1 MRKVGINIYKFDEL
15 FKDIQEKLIEV
26 QMQDDCQY
34 YCDYNLEYDMENI
47 AKDLLKD
54 TFKNVDYKGI
64 YYNLDYCQGDGA
76 MIEFDMTLKDI
87 NNKYKMLSDDELKQI
102 ENIGYTDIEV
112 RHLSNYYGAS
122 SFNVEYQDYTFYIDN
137 FDEIQDKLDDMMIKF
152 EDDIKDMNDKLK
164 KKGYNLLDEC
174 NTRENAIETLRENEY
189 FKDGT
194 IYNYDFTNINNEKE
208 SDQL

>member
-15 FKDIQEKLIEV
+15 FKDTQEKLIEV

-174 NTRENAIETLRENEY
+174 NTRENAIETLRGNEY

-194 IYNYDFTNINNEKE
+194 IYNCDFTNINNEKE
-208 SDQL
+208 SD